1 MLNVISGAIIMW
13 LLCCIGIIG
22 LHWILGDIVM
32 VSWKSITG
40 LWLLTVFWW
49 STISITSHSK
59 R

>member
-1 MLNVISGAIIMW
+1 MW

-22 LHWILGDIVM
+22 LHWILGDIVI